1 MICWYWKLW
10 VLLLGRLSF
19 EWGPFLFEG
28 EGVDQYSIARHDD
41 TLLKLSDVLI
51 GSRYV
56 LLIISS
62 YILNPLYTTLFEWKS
77 NEIIQCLPITN
88 PVFAGSKQQH
98 DFMIRSIKRVPGT
111 HRDLMVNIEL
121 SPWKGSKVLKD
132 LNWILWKGLWSS
144 FFKKEYL
151 C

>member
-10 VLLLGRLSF
+10 VLLLGRSSF

-28 EGVDQYSIARHDD
+28 EGVDQYSVARHDD

-51 GSRYV
+51 ASRYV

-77 NEIIQCLPITN
+77 NEIIQWLPITN
-88 PVFAGSKQQH
+88 PVFAGSKQQD